1 MIEMINFCPS
11 KKALFFLGTSNTF
24 PDFPFKVTPEG
35 LVISRLGLNVT
46 LADDVKS
53 LVCESTT
60 STSDDQLVVKN
71 ATAVISDK

>member
-1 MIEMINFCPS
+1 MCSTPMRYLLSDI
-11 KKALFFLGTSNTF
+11 
-24 PDFPFKVTPEG
+24 PFKVTPEA
-35 LVISRLGLNVT
+35 LVISQLGLNVT

-60 STSDDQLVVKN
+60 STSDNQLLVKN

>member
-1 MIEMINFCPS
+1 MCSTPMRY
-11 KKALFFLGTSNTF
+11 LL

-35 LVISRLGLNVT
+35 LVISRLGLEVT
-46 LADDVKS
+46 LADDIKS

-71 ATAVISDK
+71 ATAVINEK